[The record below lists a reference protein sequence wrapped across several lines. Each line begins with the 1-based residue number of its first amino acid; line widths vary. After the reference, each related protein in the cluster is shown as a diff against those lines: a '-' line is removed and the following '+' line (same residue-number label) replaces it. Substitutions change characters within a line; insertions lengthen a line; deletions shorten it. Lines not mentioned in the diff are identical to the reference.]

1 MSEPSMNTNLFGRYL
16 RILGVERKAPTL
28 MALAEL
34 VEAQLTRVPFENIS
48 KLYYRKRDN
57 LRTLP
62 GLERYL
68 DGIERYHFGGTCY
81 ANNYYLHLLLA
92 HLGYEVKLCG
102 ADMSDPDVHLVNLVA
117 IDGRECIVDGGYA
130 APFLKPLPRDLSEDH
145 EIALGR
151 DRYVLKPQDADGRSI
166 LQLIRDGQSKHGYT
180 IKPQAR
186 SIDYF
191 AGVIADSYS
200 EQATFMNAVLLV
212 RFFPNRSLAIHNF
225 TVLESEGTRWHFRQ
239 LHSRDELAASVE
251 EHFGIPGTITAE
263 AIADLADLSDAWS

>member
-1 MSEPSMNTNLFGRYL
+1 MSEQSINPNLFERYL

-48 KLYYRKRDN
+48 KLCYRKRDN

-68 DGIERYHFGGTCY
+68 NGIECHHFGGTCY

-102 ADMSDPDVHLVNLVA
+102 ADMSNPDVHLVNLVA
-117 IDGRECIVDGGYA
+117 IDGREYIVDGGYA
-130 APFLKPLPRDLSEDH
+130 APFLKPLPRDLSEDY

-151 DRYVLKPQDADGRSI
+151 DRYVLKPQDTDGRSV
-166 LQLIRDGQSKHGYT
+166 LQLIRDGQLKHGYT
-180 IKPQAR
+180 IKPQPR

-191 AGVIADSYS
+191 TKVIADSYS

-225 TVLESEGTRWHFRQ
+225 TVLESEGTRWHFGHLR
-239 LHSRDELAASVE
+239 SRDELAASVE
-251 EHFGIPGTITAE
+251 EHFGIPGNITAE
-263 AIADLADLSDAWS
+263 AIADLGDFIDAWS